1 MFAEPAVR
9 KMRKRGETLM
19 AVLIILLLMWYLVPY
34 RMNKK
39 RFLRKTGR
47 ELTFFGSF
55 KPANWKHMR

>member
-1 MFAEPAVR
+1 
-9 KMRKRGETLM
+9 M

-39 RFLRKTGR
+39 RFLRKIGR